1 MIENALAQRAALY
14 SEIGKTALN
23 VKYPKEFEMYTVA
36 LELVGG
42 DGKTMKYFIFPINP
56 SSIDEVNTRST
67 NIKKTSTGMIAL
79 STTAFTH
86 VDINLSG
93 NFGRKFRVLLGTKYE
108 DFIHSF
114 QVVAGAS
121 ANPDTSIWTTTEGS
135 ATSGAKELFDQR
147 IKTGYGCLKI
157 LEEMCDLADAIDE
170 KGPRRL
176 YWYNLAFGSAYLV
189 KPMSFRINMS
199 QDNNMLHAYSLQL
212 RALARLEDLLTA
224 QEIEKST
231 EVLGKTAYIQK
242 QTNNVVNK
250 LEGIFTAKRFKK
262 LG

>member
-1 MIENALAQRAALY
+1 MIENAIAQRAALY

-23 VKYPKEFEMYTVA
+23 VKYPKEFELYTVA

-42 DGKTMKYFIFPINP
+42 NGKTMKYFIFPVNP
-56 SSIDEVNTRST
+56 STLDELNARST

-86 VDINLSG
+86 VDINITG
-93 NFGRKFRVLLGTKYE
+93 NFGRKFKVLLGTKYE
-108 DFIHSF
+108 DFEHSF
-114 QVVAGAS
+114 QAS
-121 ANPDTSIWTTTEGS
+121 DVNENQETVWSTSKGTVL
-135 ATSGAKELFDQR
+135 SGVKELFDQR
-147 IKTGYGCLKI
+147 IKTGFGCLKI
-157 LEEMCDLADAIDE
+157 LEEICDLADGVDDD
-170 KGPRRL
+170 GPRRL

-212 RALARLEDLLTA
+212 RALARLEDLLSA
-224 QEIEKST
+224 QELEKANET
-231 EVLGKTAYIQK
+231 LGKTAYVQK
-242 QTNNVVNK
+242 QTNNVVNG
-250 LEGIFTAKRFKK
+250 LEGIFTTKAFRK